1 MRGTRIAYI
10 GDAVNA
16 IIPNGFSGIVVDLFL
31 KGSLSLS
38 SRLRGRL
45 RKGGRIIVNVG
56 GSCVEV
62 DNRLRNGKVVME
74 EIACFA
80 GFNPNYSI
88 DILSN

>member
-1 MRGTRIAYI
+1 M
-10 GDAVNA
+10 
-16 IIPNGFSGIVVDLFL
+16 
-31 KGSLSLS
+31 
-38 SRLRGRL
+38 
-45 RKGGRIIVNVG
+45 NVG

-74 EIACFA
+74 EITCFA